1 MLDFHLDFML
11 QIFMKSKLRVADI
24 GVIFSKDNYNLN
36 GNIYHC
42 ILKEKDYWCYVK
54 LWKNKSCLCVFYSK
68 VLSLSS

>member
-1 MLDFHLDFML
+1 MHARFSSWFYAADFYEK
-11 QIFMKSKLRVADI
+11 QRVADI

-42 ILKEKDYWCYVK
+42 ILKRKDYWYYVK

>member
-1 MLDFHLDFML
+1 MHARFSSWFYAADIYEK
-11 QIFMKSKLRVADI
+11 QRVADI

-36 GNIYHC
+36 GNIYYC
-42 ILKEKDYWCYVK
+42 ILKRKDYWYYVK